1 VAPGP
6 PAPNPSVEHRSS
18 GGSAVPTAR
27 RLGFGTTRG
36 DGEAGEGGAPGG
48 AIDGR
53 LVEGSILGKKVATR
67 LVEGS
72 ILGKKVATRLVEGS
86 VLGKKV
92 ATRLGE
98 GSILGK
104 KVATR
109 LGGRKSP
116 RKSRRGDRPRRAIG
130 FRSVFRPKPRR
141 AGTGSERK
149 TDPRAG
155 ARPRPVHPGAVLQ
168 PTIGRSAASGAVHV
182 RGGGEPVAPSG
193 ARTCDRAT
201 RNPPPSSA
209 AVRGTNRRCRS
220 RSAATPRCRRKKP
233 WCLRTKARRG
243 RRPRR

>member
-1 VAPGP
+1 VAPDP

-27 RLGFGTTRG
+27 RLGLGTTRG

-67 LVEGS
+67 LGEGS
-72 ILGKKVATRLVEGS
+72 ILGKKLATRLGEGS
-86 VLGKKV
+86 IVGKKV

-141 AGTGSERK
+141 AGTGSGRK
-149 TDPRAG
+149 TDPGRAL
-155 ARPRPVHPGAVLQ
+155 ARDRCIQMQSCNRRSA
-168 PTIGRSAASGAVHV
+168 RSAASRAVHV

-193 ARTCDRAT
+193 ARNT
-201 RNPPPSSA
+201 RP
-209 AVRGTNRRCRS
+209 GD
-220 RSAATPRCRRKKP
+220 
-233 WCLRTKARRG
+233 
-243 RRPRR
+243 